1 MRMSA
6 MKRRIIGATTVA
18 MLAVTP
24 ALAQADYNRDGT
36 VDGAD
41 YIAWTD
47 FSPAAYGRYAAWPNK
62 VDWYGFDSGMNQ

>member
-6 MKRRIIGATTVA
+6 MKRRMIGATTVA

-24 ALAQADYNRDGT
+24 ALAQADYNRDGV

-41 YIAWTD
+41 YIAWSD
-47 FSPAAYGRYAAWPNK
+47 VPQAAYGRYAWPNK